1 MKIQARISA
10 KLKAQTGASIT
21 YALLLFL
28 VCAVVSSVVLAAG
41 TAAAGR
47 MSKAVETDQRYY
59 AVTSA
64 ARVLKE
70 QLDGKTNTIELD
82 ELDGEKHYRSGL
94 PETYGITDYA
104 SAVVIGQASQS
115 PIDLDFSVA
124 GDSDLIIVKETV
136 DRSKGK
142 LYLDVSN
149 KDTDSGVYSIRL
161 TFSADIED
169 VVSKR
174 KNKSGETVITN
185 IKEKITWH
193 YDGMETGVALNSGD

>member
-1 MKIQARISA
+1 MKIRARISA
-10 KLKAQTGASIT
+10 KLKDQSGASIT

-124 GDSDLIIVKETV
+124 GDDLIIVKETV